1 MKPVIGYDNFFT
13 RFRSGIDP
21 GQDATGANLGNW
33 LTGPDSVWQI
43 PVIGQSISAE
53 VSVTLPSS
61 MSADYFAV
69 ARHSLAGRQ
78 ISVWRMVGSQ
88 WSFVASH
95 TPVDSDAFLIP
106 FSPVTSSQWR
116 VLVNVQTPGQFMGV
130 CAIGTRLELER
141 GVFVGHDPITEN
153 ERTVSVDN
161 LSESGQFLG
170 RKIIRMGAQS
180 SIDPG
185 NISADWARDH
195 WRPFRKHAQKY
206 PFFWQWNPKHHDDE
220 VALCWQSS
228 DPSLSNS
235 GVGYLDQKGRIDLS
249 MPINGIVR

>member
-1 MKPVIGYDNFFT
+1 MKPRIGYRNFFVEN
-13 RFRSGIDP
+13 RGSI
-21 GQDATGANLGNW
+21 TGKGTNPENLGNW
-33 LTGPDSVWQI
+33 LTGPDSVWQL
-43 PVIGQSISAE
+43 GTSGGSSFAA
-53 VSVTLPSS
+53 VSVLPP
-61 MSADYFAV
+61 MPANYMAV
-69 ARHSLAGRQ
+69 VRHNLVGATVLAQSFNDTWVTRA
-78 ISVWRMVGSQ
+78 
-88 WSFVASH
+88 SFVPA
-95 TPVDSDAFLIP
+95 DQDAFWMS
-106 FSPVTSSQWR
+106 FDPVSASAWR
-116 VLVNVQTPGQFMGV
+116 ILVENYTPPAYVAV
-130 CAIGTRLELER
+130 CAIGIALDLER
-141 GVFVGHDPITEN
+141 GLFVGHDPITEN

-170 RKIIRMGAQS
+170 RKLIRMGAQS